1 MFKPFANDTDVLNI
15 NGDALTVTNDTT
27 RITIAADL
35 EIARDKTGLATALAL
50 QKAVNAIV
58 DAIKKYSALPGQTR
72 GRAKRANGLDGQP
85 FHLMRRY
92 NRLRARRVGTRDAQ

>member
-1 MFKPFANDTDVLNI
+1 VFKPFANDTEVLNI

-58 DAIKKYSALPGQTR
+58 DALQKDAALPAKIADEP
-72 GRAKRANGLDGQP
+72 RAPTGSTDNP
-85 FHLMRRY
+85 FI
-92 NRLRARRVGTRDAQ
+92 